1 MQLFKRVLL
10 PFLWGKGTFSVP
22 SKGERQFACLRK
34 GLFDNEL
41 RDNYK
46 GLYSFDKI
54 SQYLLRTVIRNFVP
68 RTFKRLTNLSSPL

>member
-34 GLFDNEL
+34 GFIDNEL

-46 GLYSFDKI
+46 DLYSFDNKI
-54 SQYLLRTVIRNFVP
+54 SQYLLRT
-68 RTFKRLTNLSSPL
+68 FKRLTNQSSPL